1 MNDQEQTSQLSAL
14 FDGELPPQQAE
25 MVIRRAL
32 KDPQLRVSWERY
44 ALIGACLRGEPVGQ
58 AGTHD
63 SLADRLRLRLATE
76 AEYGADAAAATAP
89 QSASRNRPPLFARL
103 AQGGA
108 IAAGVAL
115 VSVFLVRQMTPVGE
129 STVLVAQDAV
139 VPAAA
144 TTVVAGTQPAAA
156 KSTAAPDTAP
166 RSYTTPGENSPVS
179 TRLADQPL
187 AHYVVAHSELAA
199 SSFGFSYDLT
209 QGATEM
215 TEAEIKARH

>member
-58 AGTHD
+58 AGTHA
-63 SLADRLRLRLATE
+63 SLADRLRVRLASE
-76 AEYGADAAAATAP
+76 AEYGTEAAVTAP
-89 QSASRNRPPLFARL
+89 QPASRSRPPMFARL

-115 VSVFLVRQMTPVGE
+115 VSVFLVRQMAPLDEAGA
-129 STVLVAQDAV
+129 LVVQDATAPV
-139 VPAAA
+139 A
-144 TTVVAGTQPAAA
+144 TGTVVAATQPA
-156 KSTAAPDTAP
+156 SNRSSIAPDTAP
-166 RSYTTPGENSPVS
+166 RSYTTPGENSPAS
-179 TRLADQPL
+179 TRLIDQPL

-215 TEAEIKARH
+215 TEAEIKARR

>member
-58 AGTHD
+58 AGTHA
-63 SLADRLRLRLATE
+63 SLADRLRLRLASE
-76 AEYGADAAAATAP
+76 AEHGVEAAAVTAP
-89 QSASRNRPPLFARL
+89 QAISRSRPPLFARL

-115 VSVFLVRQMTPVGE
+115 VSVFLLRQMAPVGDAGA
-129 STVLVAQDAV
+129 LVAQGVDG
-139 VPAAA
+139 PAAA
-144 TTVVAGTQPAAA
+144 VVAATQPANVKPA
-156 KSTAAPDTAP
+156 AAPDTAP

-215 TEAEIKARH
+215 TEAEIKARR